1 MIKFRRTSTLVA
13 GIASATLTVP
23 LMASPAEALTKERS
37 DIPLTENLLLEGFCD
52 FPVLY
57 SDVHGSGT
65 QTLVFDNEGN
75 LLRIELR
82 YPGLRSQL
90 TNVETG
96 ESVTVNNSGPVTVY
110 PQEDGSYYVIQRGQS
125 TSFDQGL
132 ITGEPH
138 ILHHTGRIETTAV
151 FNPETGFVDFTS
163 QERTGH
169 TTDLCAVLAP

>member
-1 MIKFRRTSTLVA
+1 MIGLRRTSTLVA
-13 GIASATLTVP
+13 GIASVVLAV

-37 DIPLTENLLLEGFCD
+37 GAPLNENLLLEGACD
-52 FPVLY
+52 FPVLT

-65 QTLVFDNEGN
+65 QTLVFDKEGN

-82 YPGLRSQL
+82 YPGLRSQF

-110 PQEDGSYYVIQRGQS
+110 PQEDGSFDVVQRGQS
-125 TSFDQGL
+125 VSFDQGL
-132 ITGEPH
+132 ITGEPQL
-138 ILHHTGRIETTAV
+138 LHHTGRIETTAV
-151 FNPETGFVDFTS
+151 FNPETGFFDFVS
-163 QERTGH
+163 QQRTGH